1 MNRDFQLI
9 TRKGVPGN
17 IHAYLQYYNLECSGV
32 EHSHEFFRSRS
43 NEEIFIQSFTP
54 AAHRGICY
62 VLHGYFDH
70 SGSMSQLIRYLTS
83 NQFKV
88 IAYDLQGHGLST
100 GDRGAIRTFDD
111 YVDLFKEIME
121 RYRKKADQ
129 HSVAI
134 AHSTGGAILMDYLLQ
149 YGGMI
154 EKAVL
159 VSPLVRSHNWHMSR
173 AGLILMKRV
182 AMLPRV
188 YKRNSSNHDYLQRV
202 KKDPL
207 QNGKIPVGWFQAL
220 VNWQNV
226 LENYPDSD
234 KKIMVIQGDKDK
246 TVDWKYNLA
255 FIKRKFPNCEV
266 RIIRGGN
273 HQLLNEREDL
283 LKQTFNCLDSFIIQA
298 NGD

>member
-1 MNRDFQLI
+1 M
-9 TRKGVPGN
+9 
-17 IHAYLQYYNLECSGV
+17 